1 MRKSSAVMT
10 FVVAASAITVGWRYA
25 DLEVAALNAPVVLE
39 GLPTDTGTG
48 APVDPSASPT
58 DSSTAAPTETST
70 ASPTESSSG
79 GSGGGSG
86 SGSGGGSGSSGGS
99 TAQPKPTQT
108 QAPAPAPTE
117 VTKASDTIDYKYGSI
132 SMSLTMLGDKI
143 VSASI
148 TKGTTDFNGKL
159 FKQWCGTLVN
169 GGSYANTT
177 GATYSFEAFK
187 AAAQNVF
194 GKF

>member
-10 FVVAASAITVGWRYA
+10 FVVAVSAITVGWRYA
-25 DLEVAALNAPVVLE
+25 DLEVAALNAPIVID
-39 GLPTDTGTG
+39 GLPTDPGTA
-48 APVDPSASPT
+48 APVDPSATPT
-58 DSSTAAPTETST
+58 DSSSVSPTETST
-70 ASPTESSSG
+70 ASPTP
-79 GSGGGSG
+79 SG
-86 SGSGGGSGSSGGS
+86 SGSS
-99 TAQPKPTQT
+99 TSQPKPTQT
-108 QAPAPAPTE
+108 QTQAPAPTPTE

-132 SMSLTMLGDKI
+132 SMSLTMLDTKI

-187 AAAQNVF
+187 AAASNVF

>member
-10 FVVAASAITVGWRYA
+10 FVVAASALTVAWRYA
-25 DLEVAALNAPVVLE
+25 DLEAAALNAPISID
-39 GLPTDTGTG
+39 GLPTDPGTA

-58 DSSTAAPTETST
+58 ASPTGSETGTAAPSESGSANPT
-70 ASPTESSSG
+70 ASP
-79 GSGGGSG
+79 
-86 SGSGGGSGSSGGS
+86 SGSSGSG
-99 TAQPKPTQT
+99 TKPKPTQTQT
-108 QAPAPAPTE
+108 QAPAPVE
-117 VTKASDTIDYKYGSI
+117 VTKTSDTVDYKYGSI
-132 SMSLTMLGDKI
+132 AMQVTMLGDKI
-143 VSASI
+143 VSASV

-169 GGSYANTT
+169 GGSYGNVS

-187 AAAQNVF
+187 SAASNVF

>member
-25 DLEVAALNAPVVLE
+25 DLEVAALNAPIVID
-39 GLPTDTGTG
+39 GLPTDPGTG
-48 APVDPSASPT
+48 APVDPSATPT
-58 DSSTAAPTETST
+58 DTST
-70 ASPTESSSG
+70 ASPTDSASGTGTPTPTES
-79 GSGGGSG
+79 
-86 SGSGGGSGSSGGS
+86 GSGSSGGS
-99 TAQPKPTQT
+99 GGSTSQPKPTQT
-108 QAPAPAPTE
+108 QTQAPAPSPTE
-117 VTKASDTIDYKYGSI
+117 VTKNSDTIDYKYGSI

-143 VSASI
+143 VAASI

-169 GGSYANTT
+169 GGSYGNTS

-187 AAAQNVF
+187 AAASNVF